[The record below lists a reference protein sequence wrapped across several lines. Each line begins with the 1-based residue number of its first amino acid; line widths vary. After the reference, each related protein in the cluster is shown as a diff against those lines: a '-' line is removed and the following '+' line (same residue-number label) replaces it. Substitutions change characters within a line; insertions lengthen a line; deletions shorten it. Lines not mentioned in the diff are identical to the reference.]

1 MKILL
6 IDVFHFIK
14 GGAETVC
21 YNTGKMLE
29 EKGHKVSY
37 FSLEWDENWEG
48 PFNKYF
54 PKSKGTRKGPFRQF
68 FNLINYFYHFEAGR
82 KIEKLIIDEKPDI
95 AHIHLIW
102 GQITPSILPV
112 LKKYNIPVVFTV
124 HDYRMVCP
132 AYTFRNGYG
141 VVCEA
146 CEGKYFY
153 KCFIN
158 SCAKGDR
165 LVSLV
170 MMMEQYYR
178 NIFFHPLKY
187 INGLVYVSSFAKSL
201 QEKYM
206 PSAKKIPAIILYNFC
221 MSITSEYK
229 NMPGEKYF
237 LFFGRLSYEK
247 GIKTLLEAF
256 KRLPAYKLK
265 IIGVGPLEEESKEFQ
280 RSHKVQNVEFLGYK
294 QGKELTNFV
303 ANAYF
308 VIVPSEWY
316 ENNPMTIIESYS
328 VGTPVIGARIGGI
341 PEIVIDK
348 KTGYTFEHGNYIDL
362 INKIKLVSDIPST
375 EYGVLSQNVLSFAEE
390 HFSKDRYYNKLVHF
404 YNSLLSNNENRCNR
418 N

>member
-29 EKGHKVSY
+29 ENGHKVSY

-48 PFNKYF
+48 SFNKYF

-82 KIEKLIIDEKPDI
+82 KIEKLIIDKKPDI

-201 QEKYM
+201 QENICLLL
-206 PSAKKIPAIILYNFC
+206 KK
-221 MSITSEYK
+221 
-229 NMPGEKYF
+229 
-237 LFFGRLSYEK
+237 
-247 GIKTLLEAF
+247 
-256 KRLPAYKLK
+256 
-265 IIGVGPLEEESKEFQ
+265 
-280 RSHKVQNVEFLGYK
+280 
-294 QGKELTNFV
+294 
-303 ANAYF
+303 
-308 VIVPSEWY
+308 
-316 ENNPMTIIESYS
+316 
-328 VGTPVIGARIGGI
+328 
-341 PEIVIDK
+341 
-348 KTGYTFEHGNYIDL
+348 
-362 INKIKLVSDIPST
+362 
-375 EYGVLSQNVLSFAEE
+375 
-390 HFSKDRYYNKLVHF
+390 
-404 YNSLLSNNENRCNR
+404 SLLLFYITFVCL
-418 N
+418 